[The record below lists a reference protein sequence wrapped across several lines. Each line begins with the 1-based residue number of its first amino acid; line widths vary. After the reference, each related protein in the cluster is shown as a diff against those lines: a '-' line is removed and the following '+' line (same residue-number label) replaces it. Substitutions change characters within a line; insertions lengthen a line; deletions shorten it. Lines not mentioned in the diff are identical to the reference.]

1 MLCNSKI
8 NNRPDKLL
16 QSRLIKL
23 AFSLV
28 TLTTAIILLFLYP
41 EYHLY
46 LIALTAVLA
55 SLCLLQTIK
64 TLDAGEEAISYGGF
78 ANEIIYN
85 DFQPKRIENALGE
98 AIIQND
104 PAKDLIKTLPVLNF
118 LEQNLAEG
126 SANKANFYRL
136 QTACLNLTKEKTVLS
151 LVLHREQDKIFNDLE
166 WFEITVRPIYLKK
179 PTSLKVPS
187 PSKKSKK
194 KPTFIG
200 VLKTLP
206 QPRIWKTSF
215 RLSGSPSM
223 ISSTTFRWD
232 YIP

>member
-85 DFQPKRIENALGE
+85 DFQPKR
-98 AIIQND
+98 
-104 PAKDLIKTLPVLNF
+104 
-118 LEQNLAEG
+118 
-126 SANKANFYRL
+126 
-136 QTACLNLTKEKTVLS
+136 
-151 LVLHREQDKIFNDLE
+151 
-166 WFEITVRPIYLKK
+166 
-179 PTSLKVPS
+179 
-187 PSKKSKK
+187 
-194 KPTFIG
+194 
-200 VLKTLP
+200 
-206 QPRIWKTSF
+206 
-215 RLSGSPSM
+215 
-223 ISSTTFRWD
+223 
-232 YIP
+232 